1 MQGLYKTRFVRSG
14 TKITF
19 RYSMME
25 KNFTVNHFVDILR
38 GSKNNKVLTSNW
50 NTDPIYKK
58 GTVYSIDDCNRFDK
72 FSNILGFMVYANT
85 TSNKVQF
92 EHARIKN

>member
-1 MQGLYKTRFVRSG
+1 
-14 TKITF
+14 
-19 RYSMME
+19 ME

-58 GTVYSIDDCNRFDK
+58 GTVYSIDDCNRCDK
-72 FSNILGFMVYANT
+72 FWNI
-85 TSNKVQF
+85 
-92 EHARIKN
+92 

>member
-1 MQGLYKTRFVRSG
+1 
-14 TKITF
+14 
-19 RYSMME
+19 ME

-58 GTVYSIDDCNRFDK
+58 GTVYSIDDCNRCDK
-72 FSNILGFMVYANT
+72 FWNILKIFLD
-85 TSNKVQF
+85 SNFK
-92 EHARIKN
+92 HNIKQGSIWASMNEKLIMIS